1 MSHKVSVVEC
11 GNEGHSLSYLMRKG
25 RLVFHSVIPRVDAGM
40 QCIRICTAGG
50 IPPKHWPSITYY
62 DRLGRINSGSPLLP
76 LSAPSPTVIDV

>member
-25 RLVFHSVIPRVDAGM
+25 RPVFHSVIPRVDAGM

-50 IPPKHWPSITYY
+50 IKA
-62 DRLGRINSGSPLLP
+62 LAPLLRI
-76 LSAPSPTVIDV
+76 TIDLGV